1 MNVIVLNPVLD
12 VAFSRS
18 SLFRQTSTEV
28 VNKLIGRIAVFMGK
42 ITLFIYFL
50 WPFKLF
56 LVTL

>member
-18 SLFRQTSTEV
+18 SLFRQTSAEV
-28 VNKLIGRIAVFMGK
+28 VNKLIGRIAVFMGE